1 MSEVTKHKL
10 TVMQLWP
17 FSFNFQVLWC
27 ELSEK
32 KSTTTSIQLAKRKIE
47 KSQYGLSL
55 NRLTMLFE
63 SLNCSKIA
71 LTIKLKRV
79 WWYSESIA
87 LQSASMMFVISL
99 RRKASFKEIETLAAS

>member
-1 MSEVTKHKL
+1 
-10 TVMQLWP
+10 
-17 FSFNFQVLWC
+17 
-27 ELSEK
+27 
-32 KSTTTSIQLAKRKIE
+32 
-47 KSQYGLSL
+47 
-55 NRLTMLFE
+55 MLFE

-99 RRKASFKEIETLAAS
+99 RRKASFKEIETLGAS